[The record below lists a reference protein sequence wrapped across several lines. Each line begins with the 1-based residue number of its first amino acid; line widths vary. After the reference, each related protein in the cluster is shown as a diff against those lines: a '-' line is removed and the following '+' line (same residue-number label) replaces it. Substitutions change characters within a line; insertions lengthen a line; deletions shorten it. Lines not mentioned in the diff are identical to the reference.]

1 MVEVGLAP
9 GFTSALGG
17 GHIFGSGGTPVSTVP
32 SGAPFPFAGISNV
45 PGSAV
50 PASSPIQTAAP
61 KTNVGIPYAR
71 HVPSV
76 FAQQQNN
83 LATAEAGDP
92 VFVSAKTPISWRSAG
107 VDAMRFTN
115 LATVEYV
122 NAQLQLD
129 TNRMDTTANVPAGI
143 KAERAEMID
152 NMLGREKE
160 RIDLEIRRAAPEMAD
175 DGTVTKTKEEVVAA
189 LKEEK
194 RAAEE
199 ASARKKDQPTFAEE
213 SDFLFLPALKEWR
226 LDGMIR
232 SVDIDGSP
240 RLMTQDGRPTLAT
253 TSDKSVSALVN
264 VIVAGPARARVVEG
278 IGYDKKFTYAPQ
290 NQKLSHRANVFD
302 QLVLALVKQEKDGK
316 RHYKIVRSTRSYKTV
331 TTPPPRDGAM
341 GDGAIVRDGVGEAS
355 LSFDGVDEA
364 DVANIVGYWR
374 LGRCVEEP
382 SKTDRACG
390 IIFTGGFVLCK
401 QDASVRGAGFNE
413 VEL

>member
-122 NAQLQLD
+122 NAQLELD
-129 TNRMDTTANVPAGI
+129 TNRVDLAANVTGGM
-143 KAERAEMID
+143 KAQRAAMLD
-152 NMLGREKE
+152 NMLGRQKE
-160 RIDLEIRRAAPEMAD
+160 RIDLEMRRAAPEVAD
-175 DGTVTKTKEEVVAA
+175 DGTVAKTKEEVVAA

-194 RAAEE
+194 RNSEAATETAK
-199 ASARKKDQPTFAEE
+199 ASDTFDES

-226 LDGMIR
+226 LDGMI
-232 SVDIDGSP
+232 
-240 RLMTQDGRPTLAT
+240 
-253 TSDKSVSALVN
+253 
-264 VIVAGPARARVVEG
+264 
-278 IGYDKKFTYAPQ
+278 
-290 NQKLSHRANVFD
+290 LSLIH
-302 QLVLALVKQEKDGK
+302 
-316 RHYKIVRSTRSYKTV
+316 I
-331 TTPPPRDGAM
+331 
-341 GDGAIVRDGVGEAS
+341 
-355 LSFDGVDEA
+355 
-364 DVANIVGYWR
+364 
-374 LGRCVEEP
+374 
-382 SKTDRACG
+382 
-390 IIFTGGFVLCK
+390 
-401 QDASVRGAGFNE
+401 
-413 VEL
+413 

>member
-107 VDAMRFTN
+107 VDTMRFTN

-122 NAQLQLD
+122 NAQLELEA
-129 TNRMDTTANVPAGI
+129 NRVDLAAEISDGM
-143 KAERAEMID
+143 KAERAAMLD
-152 NMLGREKE
+152 NLLGRKKE
-160 RIDLEIRRAAPEMAD
+160 QFDLEILRATPEVAD
-175 DGTVTKTKEEVVAA
+175 DDTVTKTKEEVVAA
-189 LKEEK
+189 LKEAK
-194 RAAEE
+194 RGVEE
-199 ASARKKDQPTFAEE
+199 AFARKKDQPTFAEE

-240 RLMTQDGRPTLAT
+240 RLMTQDGRPTLAN

-264 VIVAGPARARVVEG
+264 VIVAGPLARA
-278 IGYDKKFTYAPQ
+278 
-290 NQKLSHRANVFD
+290 SSRAS
-302 QLVLALVKQEKDGK
+302 AT
-316 RHYKIVRSTRSYKTV
+316 TRSLR
-331 TTPPPRDGAM
+331 TPRRIRSSRTAPT
-341 GDGAIVRDGVGEAS
+341 S
-355 LSFDGVDEA
+355 STSSSSS
-364 DVANIVGYWR
+364 W
-374 LGRCVEEP
+374 
-382 SKTDRACG
+382 
-390 IIFTGGFVLCK
+390 
-401 QDASVRGAGFNE
+401 
-413 VEL
+413 

>member
-76 FAQQQNN
+76 FAQQTNN

-107 VDAMRFTN
+107 VDTMRFTN

-122 NAQLQLD
+122 NAQLELEA
-129 TNRMDTTANVPAGI
+129 NRVDLAAEISDGM
-143 KAERAEMID
+143 KAERAAMLD
-152 NMLGREKE
+152 NLLGRKKE
-160 RIDLEIRRAAPEMAD
+160 QFDLEILRATPEVAD
-175 DGTVTKTKEEVVAA
+175 DDTVTKTKEEVVAA
-189 LKEEK
+189 LKEAK
-194 RAAEE
+194 RGVEE
-199 ASARKKDQPTFAEE
+199 AFARKKDQPTFAEE

-240 RLMTQDGRPTLAT
+240 RLMTQDGRPTLAN

-302 QLVLALVKQEKDGK
+302 QLVLVLVKQEKKGK

-341 GDGAIVRDGVGEAS
+341 GDGVIVRDGVGEAS

-390 IIFTGGFVLCK
+390 IIFTGGFVLCFK
-401 QDASVRGAGFNE
+401 DDSVPGGFKE
-413 VEL
+413 EEL